1 VEAGETMIRRAAL
14 CFVLFVSLA
23 VPAEAT
29 EVRGG
34 GELGFWYL
42 QNDVSG
48 AAGFQLDDGYG
59 ATYVQRRYMLG
70 NLHLK
75 MDALD
80 LGDGSSTKYNT
91 HFDGRVLW
99 NINHHADSL
108 AIPDRTRQQVD
119 ELSLEAAGIGERTD
133 LWLGRQTL
141 YEAGGVGVD
150 GARVIYHLSDQL
162 GFGVYGGLSN
172 DPRNLTGYIGPVY
185 RWQPFSSHFET
196 GGLFVS
202 QKGER
207 FKLDAA
213 VNAELYK
220 AKIDRLA
227 VYSQAVYQLNP
238 TWAFSGMA
246 DLGVAGDRGIKSL
259 SVYVTTRMTSRV
271 TNTLSFFRFASFRY
285 KESSVS
291 AIPVPAGIDASLVR
305 GADVVTSSY
314 NSGRDQ
320 IQIRILDRNYIF
332 GGFQV
337 TRRTFDDSNQFKYTA
352 GYRDPTLFG
361 STFDLRLQTDV
372 IDNYRGFNT
381 AFDSVLGKEF
391 SDGRIRL
398 EGGATFYANERNLAS
413 EVEKERSYRFT
424 FFYLPTKTLSWLV
437 NYALHEERDAVNGS
451 QRVRVHDLYISSA
464 FRL

>member
-1 VEAGETMIRRAAL
+1 MIWRGLRCSA
-14 CFVLFVSLA
+14 VLVLLA
-23 VPAEAT
+23 VPAGAT
-29 EVRGG
+29 EVHGG

-42 QNDVSG
+42 QNDVSD

-59 ATYVQRRYMLG
+59 AIYVQRRYMLG

-75 MDALD
+75 LDALD
-80 LGDGSSTKYNT
+80 LGNGSNTKYNT

-162 GFGVYGGLSN
+162 GFGVYGGLAN
-172 DPRNLTGYIGPVY
+172 DPRNFTGYIGPAY
-185 RWQPFSSHFET
+185 RSRPFSSHFET
-196 GGLFVS
+196 GGLFLS
-202 QKGER
+202 QKSER
-207 FKLDAA
+207 LRLDAA
-213 VNAELYK
+213 VNAGFYK

-238 TWAFSGMA
+238 TWTFSGMA
-246 DLGVAGDRGIKSL
+246 DLGVAGDRGIKGVSAF
-259 SVYVTTRMTSRV
+259 VTTRVTSRI
-271 TNTLSFFRFASFRY
+271 TNTASFLRFTTLRY
-285 KESSVS
+285 KESNVS

-320 IQIRILDRNYIF
+320 VQIRILDRNYIF

-337 TRRTFDDSNQFKYTA
+337 TRRTFDDANQFKYTA

-381 AFDSVLGKEF
+381 ALDTLLGKEF
-391 SDGRIRL
+391 SDGKVRL

-413 EVEKERSYRFT
+413 EVGKDRSYRFNV
-424 FFYLPTKTLSWLV
+424 FYLPTKTFSWLI
-437 NYALHEERDAVNGS
+437 NYALHEERDVVNGS
-451 QRVRVHDLYISSA
+451 QRIRVHDLYFSSA
-464 FRL
+464 FRF